1 LCIPGFSSQR
11 LKSMVPA
18 ETLHEGK
25 GGTNCG
31 KDKGLDGDDLAIGR
45 EDETTPT
52 VLPHRN

>member
-1 LCIPGFSSQR
+1 
-11 LKSMVPA
+11 MVPA